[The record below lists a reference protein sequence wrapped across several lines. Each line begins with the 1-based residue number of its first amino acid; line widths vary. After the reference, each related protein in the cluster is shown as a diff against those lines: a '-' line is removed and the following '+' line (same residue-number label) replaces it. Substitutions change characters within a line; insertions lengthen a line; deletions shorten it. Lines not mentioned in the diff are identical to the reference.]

1 MKGIATTRRI
11 YRLGSLSIGIAP
23 RVLLINVVL
32 LFMVIVLAVSL
43 LMLGR
48 MSLSPAQVIEVLVAP
63 QSTGI
68 EGRIVWGI
76 RLPRV
81 LTGLFAGAALG
92 VSGAIFQSI
101 SRNALGSPDII
112 GFTTGSATG
121 AIAYIVLVGQ
131 HTLGIL
137 LATVASGTLTALVVY
152 LLARRQGQV
161 DSYRLVLI
169 GIGVGATLSALNSLL
184 LVKGN
189 LDSAVQANVW
199 LAGSLNA
206 RHWIHALPPLIGT
219 LTLLPIA
226 LYAARALSMIEMGD
240 DVSRQLG
247 VSVERTRRSMI
258 FCGVVLAALA
268 TGAVGPIAFIAL
280 AAPQLITRLTRTPGV
295 PILGAA
301 VMGAALLLSAD
312 LITQYLPGQLILPIG
327 RITAIAG
334 GIYLLWLL
342 TRRHPR

>member
-1 MKGIATTRRI
+1 M
-11 YRLGSLSIGIAP
+11 
-23 RVLLINVVL
+23 LLINALL
-32 LFMVIVLAVSL
+32 LFIAIILAISL

-48 MSLSPAQVIEVLVAP
+48 MSLSPSQVIDALLTT
-63 QSTGI
+63 QSSST

-76 RLPRV
+76 RLPRI

-121 AIAYIVLVGQ
+121 AISYIVLVGQ

-137 LATVASGTLTALVVY
+137 LATVTSGMLTALVVY

-169 GIGVGATLSALNSLL
+169 GIGMGATLSALNGLL

-189 LDSAVQANVW
+189 LDSAVQANMW

-206 RHWIHALPPLIGT
+206 RYWIHALPPLVGT
-219 LTLLPIA
+219 LILLPIA
-226 LYAARALSMIEMGD
+226 LCAARALSMVEMGD

-268 TGAVGPIAFIAL
+268 TGAIGPVAFIAL
-280 AAPQLITRLTRTPGV
+280 AAPQLVTRLTRTPGV

-301 VMGAALLLSAD
+301 FMGAVLLLTAD
-312 LITQYLPGQLILPIG
+312 LMTQHLPGQLILPIG
-327 RITAIAG
+327 RVTAIAG
-334 GIYLLWLL
+334 GAYLLWLL
-342 TRRHPR
+342 TRRHPC